1 MNNSDF
7 LKKINK
13 DEINRIYNKK
23 NTHTFLLD
31 DNLSD
36 FELCSQLD
44 KLSKTSKNKDE
55 NIKKKCIEK
64 INLPIKNKSKD
75 NNYYYVNFRL
85 NNKKCIKKKN
95 IQKYYNKFYKFKDN
109 IKEILINKDIIKSN
123 DIIPYKLLFQ
133 LYINYISNDL
143 KLI

>member
-23 NTHTFLLD
+23 NTQTFLLD

-44 KLSKTSKNKDE
+44 KLSKTSKNE
-55 NIKKKCIEK
+55 NIQKNIIEK
-64 INLPIKNKSKD
+64 INLPTKNKSND
-75 NNYYYVNFRL
+75 NNYYYINFKL
-85 NNKKCIKKKN
+85 NNKKCIKTKN
-95 IQKYYNKFYKFKDN
+95 IQKYYTKFDKFKDN